1 MALDVTITLKAQ
13 ATKAKLDKETKSNLK
28 KTLCVSMYTINK
40 VKRQPMEWEEIVA
53 NHMSDKG

>member
-40 VKRQPMEWEEIVA
+40 VKEVIVEDFEVPRVA
-53 NHMSDKG
+53 